1 MKRACL
7 LVAATVAG
15 APLPASARDYGQQ
28 GTVFPLLE
36 PDLLRTIETKLKTL
50 AANGGID
57 RMNRE
62 LAARTESKVRR
73 PDPVSGVAL
82 AVKPRSWTYDPAIAI
97 DHDVSDTRGN
107 LIARAG
113 QRINPLDFVTVRQA
127 LVFIDGDD
135 NAQLEWALT
144 RYTDLTAKI
153 ILVKG
158 APLEAMTRY
167 QRRFYFDQGGY
178 LTDRF
183 GIRAVPAVVEQAGKT
198 MRVSEI
204 PVSLQ
209 RGG

>member
-1 MKRACL
+1 MRAAL
-7 LVAATVAG
+7 IILAAGFA
-15 APLPASARDYGQQ
+15 ALPAPGMARDYGQQ
-28 GTVFPLLE
+28 GTVFALLE

-50 AANGGID
+50 QANGGID

-62 LAARTESKVRR
+62 LAERTERKVRR
-73 PDPVSGVAL
+73 PDPVFGMAM
-82 AVKPRSWTYDPAIAI
+82 AVKPRSWVYDPAIAI
-97 DHDVSDTRGN
+97 DHDVSDTKGN

-113 QRINPLDFVTVRQA
+113 QRINPLDFVTLRQA

-135 NAQLEWALT
+135 AAQLNWALA

-153 ILVKG
+153 IMVKG

-167 QRRFYFDQGGY
+167 RRRFYFDQGGY

-183 GIRAVPAVVEQAGKT
+183 GIRAVPAVVEQSGKT
-198 MRVSEI
+198 IRVSEI